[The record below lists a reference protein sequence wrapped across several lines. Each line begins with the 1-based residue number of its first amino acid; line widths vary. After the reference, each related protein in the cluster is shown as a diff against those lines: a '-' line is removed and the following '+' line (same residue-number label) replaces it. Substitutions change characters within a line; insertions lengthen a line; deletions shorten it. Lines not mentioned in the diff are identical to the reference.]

1 MWTWIIIPKNKKFSF
16 KNSLKYLDY
25 FEIFL
30 TSYFTSLS
38 SKYYIY
44 NNLNEELPYF
54 DDKYL
59 NIIADALQIRISFG
73 ILMIYL
79 KKKNINKINSKRKN
93 KF

>member
-1 MWTWIIIPKNKKFSF
+1 M
-16 KNSLKYLDY
+16 KYLDY

-44 NNLNEELPYF
+44 NNLNAELPYF
-54 DDKYL
+54 EDKYL

-79 KKKNINKINSKRKN
+79 KKKI
-93 KF
+93 

>member
-1 MWTWIIIPKNKKFSF
+1 M
-16 KNSLKYLDY
+16 KYLDY

-44 NNLNEELPYF
+44 NNLNAKLPYF
-54 DDKYL
+54 EDKYL

-79 KKKNINKINSKRKN
+79 KKKI
-93 KF
+93 